1 MKNKHSNDAPLQ
13 NPELLL
19 ALNEAIANTPDPE
32 ALFRLIYKS
41 LRPIFRFTISVIIL
55 PTSDPDYSEVFI
67 EGVSVPEKVL
77 ALSPNKSK
85 RVHMSDPIIQFDR
98 NSKNIQRIDASAL
111 LIRSE
116 YNTEEN
122 KVLVMLGIQE
132 FLICPLLHAG
142 KIIGH
147 LTLGNS
153 RDKKIQ
159 EKNLPLL
166 KQVSRIIASAVVT
179 TNTLSK
185 LTAREQEAQRALQF
199 TTAIMDLC
207 EPKEFSR
214 VFAGELQK
222 LHPFSFFS
230 IQGLGGEDANENYN
244 AIQDQQE
251 MRLASKDEIPTF
263 DAKRPHEKKQNTQI
277 RFYVGK
283 DLDPINKKLSRKLQ
297 TGLRISIWPE
307 ENTCIHL
314 FLGTDH
320 PQNQLAPGLFE
331 QVVPQI
337 FLSFRNLYSWN
348 RLQMLR
354 ERLSLENHAL
364 FEELSTTSTT
374 SSMLGTS
381 PAFRAMVK
389 RARQVASTDTTVLL
403 LGETGTGK
411 EVLARFLH
419 DLSLRNG
426 KPMIRINCAS
436 LPSQLIESEL
446 FGHEKGSFTGA
457 VEKRIGK
464 FELAQGGTVFLDEI
478 GELPIESQSK
488 ILRVLQE
495 RELERIGGQQVIPIN
510 VRLIAATN
518 RNLEEE
524 VRKGKFRADLFFRL
538 NVFPI
543 TLPPLRERIED
554 IPLLAEAFLQKFAKQ
569 LGRTLRPLEHDEVDS
584 LCEYLWPGNIRE
596 LEHIMES
603 VAITSTGT
611 TPNLRDF
618 QKYLK
623 PKDSEENSIELLS
636 WDNLAKTHII
646 EALRRSGGR
655 VGGAGGAAELLD
667 LNAKTLDSKMRRYGI
682 KRLTT
687 FRAS

>member
-1 MKNKHSNDAPLQ
+1 
-13 NPELLL
+13 
-19 ALNEAIANTPDPE
+19 
-32 ALFRLIYKS
+32 
-41 LRPIFRFTISVIIL
+41 
-55 PTSDPDYSEVFI
+55 
-67 EGVSVPEKVL
+67 
-77 ALSPNKSK
+77 
-85 RVHMSDPIIQFDR
+85 
-98 NSKNIQRIDASAL
+98 
-111 LIRSE
+111 
-116 YNTEEN
+116 
-122 KVLVMLGIQE
+122 
-132 FLICPLLHAG
+132 
-142 KIIGH
+142 
-147 LTLGNS
+147 
-153 RDKKIQ
+153 
-159 EKNLPLL
+159 
-166 KQVSRIIASAVVT
+166 
-179 TNTLSK
+179 
-185 LTAREQEAQRALQF
+185 
-199 TTAIMDLC
+199 
-207 EPKEFSR
+207 
-214 VFAGELQK
+214 
-222 LHPFSFFS
+222 
-230 IQGLGGEDANENYN
+230 
-244 AIQDQQE
+244 
-251 MRLASKDEIPTF
+251 
-263 DAKRPHEKKQNTQI
+263 
-277 RFYVGK
+277 
-283 DLDPINKKLSRKLQ
+283 
-297 TGLRISIWPE
+297 
-307 ENTCIHL
+307 
-314 FLGTDH
+314 
-320 PQNQLAPGLFE
+320 
-331 QVVPQI
+331 
-337 FLSFRNLYSWN
+337 
-348 RLQMLR
+348 
-354 ERLSLENHAL
+354 
-364 FEELSTTSTT
+364 
-374 SSMLGTS
+374 
-381 PAFRAMVK
+381 
-389 RARQVASTDTTVLL
+389 
-403 LGETGTGK
+403 
-411 EVLARFLH
+411 
-419 DLSLRNG
+419 
-426 KPMIRINCAS
+426 MIRINCAS